1 MQHDTTENMLIVMT
15 EEKPKFFMCTC
26 TSHAISAGMCNV
38 FVDDKLIEFPE
49 IELAIWQHPQS
60 RTILDRLRW
69 IWTIIRNGDPY
80 GDFVILD
87 IGEATRL
94 RNHLT
99 KLINR
104 IEESSEV
111 EEPQPHEP
119 QKVY

>member
-1 MQHDTTENMLIVMT
+1 MT